1 MGLFLTLT
9 DRPITHLLFYFS
21 PPDLVVQA
29 TLHRCAHTLQSTL
42 DSEQILSQLNEEG
55 ILPPASAPSTHRLL
69 PPDNPRRQANNILFW
84 LRGVSRA
91 QFERFIAIVRETGEG
106 SRPHEEL
113 ALKLEEE
120 YGRLI
125 NDPGVGKL

>member
-1 MGLFLTLT
+1 M
-9 DRPITHLLFYFS
+9 
-21 PPDLVVQA
+21 VQA

-42 DSEQILSQLNEEG
+42 DCEQILSRLNEEG
-55 ILPPASAPSTHRLL
+55 ILPLASAPSTHHLF
-69 PPDNPRRQANNILFW
+69 PPDNPSRQATNILFW

-91 QFERFIAIVRETGEG
+91 QFERFIAIVRETGKG

-125 NDPGVGKL
+125 NDPGVGEAVTLLLF